1 MAIRQKHISL
11 DAYFRSITSKK
22 LILNDLSLFD
32 QNHKEEFHNA
42 MVKEYSGDTFNILPK
57 CNCGKYKGEFYKGH
71 KCEVCNGVVDE
82 MSYDPV
88 IWAKAFTKDRWFI
101 NPMYF
106 QMLNNLLGKDIQ
118 YLVGITNEPRTKS
131 NVSIA
136 IARTVLH
143 NDRSYKNFLANI
155 RNILI
160 FISSLSQF
168 RTVSKAES
176 VRLLLEMWD
185 NEHDILLSEY
195 LPLINNVLFNVTKT
209 NKGKYLDTGLASVYD
224 VASMWMRVANDSV
237 ATELTLDKTTGKA
250 VCAIG
255 SMPEFYIRNYI
266 SGKPGIFR
274 KHVYGCRSPF
284 TFRTVI
290 TSRPGRHRHDEVIAP
305 WAVLVTVMRPM
316 ILNRLM
322 KVDNKLSYLEAS
334 NRIYRACKSYDSEI
348 YKIGKDLIK
357 EAQESNGRGLPVI
370 IHRNPS
376 LFLGSAN
383 LEYIIDFNTDP
394 SVYTL
399 EKSPLSIKAM
409 NGDYDGVF

>member
-101 NPMYF
+101 NSMYF

-284 TFRTVI
+284 SMRSVI
-290 TSRPGRHRHDEVIAP
+290 ASRPGRHKHDEVVAP
-305 WAVLVTVMRPM
+305 WISLVSALRPM
-316 ILNRLM
+316 VLNKLM
-322 KVDNKLSYLEAS
+322 KSNKITYLEAS
-334 NRIYRACKSYDSEI
+334 NKIYRACKAFDPEI
-348 YKIGKDLIK
+348 YKIGL
-357 EAQESNGRGLPVI
+357 ELLQESRKQNGRGIPIL

-376 LFLGSAN
+376 LFLGSAQ
-383 LEYIIDFNTDP
+383 LMYITEFDNDP
-394 SVYTL
+394 ECFVIGFSTL
-399 EKSPLSIKAM
+399 ACKAP
-409 NGDYDGVF
+409 NAD